1 MTAPI
6 NRRDFPFVV
15 SIIASFLFGVAFSWQ
30 RWGNPLVDCGREMN
44 QPLRL
49 ANGEMLYSEVR
60 HIYGPLSPYFNALL
74 YRLFGDSLNVLYGSG
89 IITALVIIALCYW
102 LSRQLINRTAS
113 TAATL
118 SVMWL
123 CAFKPAGNYI
133 LPYSYSALYGCAL
146 GLATLALFIKAVDA
160 QQSAD
165 SVQPSAVSRRRSTG
179 GRKGLESSN
188 ENKAIDSSE
197 QQKPSS
203 TQANSL
209 SYSQLPTAYY
219 LLLAGVFTA
228 LTLLAK
234 TEMGVAALAAGFIT
248 IALMGY
254 PNLRRIFSLLAL
266 FVLPALTITLAVYG
280 YILWRVGWHTFTY
293 ESYLLLQNVPL
304 ELVYFNKRMSGFDR
318 PMESVLTILGALIRI
333 MLLAVAIG
341 AISQLLARRG
351 GKQESLTQIALPQS
365 GSARIA
371 YLWVLLFLSVALM
384 IFLSFVGVMN
394 WDNGPYLAMPILLIG
409 LLIPESKN
417 YLKQVAQ
424 DGIANRQTLLLII
437 TGTYALASLARVI
450 LRVRSGGAYSSY
462 LLPISVILFTYIL
475 SAQFTALLKDGRA
488 RVFARNIVIGLILA
502 DAVITSGLLAYRY
515 RVRNTY
521 PIVTERGTMI
531 AVPDLGEAFE
541 QAIAFINRE
550 TTPGES
556 VAVMPEG
563 TSLLFFT
570 NRKNPLREE
579 ITTPGF
585 LDRQGEE
592 RAIRQLTESNTRLIL
607 IANRAT
613 SEFGATIFGRDYCQ
627 HLMAWIKNNYEESTV
642 FSPVGD
648 QNLQIGDKVFFIKA
662 YIKKAV

>member
-15 SIIASFLFGVAFSWQ
+15 SILASFLFGVAFSWQ

-74 YRLFGDSLNVLYGSG
+74 YRFFGDSLNVLYGSG
-89 IITALVIIALCYW
+89 IILAVLIMALCYW
-102 LSRQLINRTAS
+102 LSRQLMNRAAS

-133 LPYSYSALYGCAL
+133 LPYSYSALHGCAL
-146 GLATLALFIKAVDA
+146 GLATLALLIKSVDRRQA
-160 QQSAD
+160 AGGRRR
-165 SVQPSAVSRRRSTG
+165 SAVSW
-179 GRKGLESSN
+179 KGLKSSLA
-188 ENKAIDSSE
+188 NKAIDSS
-197 QQKPSS
+197 QQQDSLSSQASS
-203 TQANSL
+203 TPHI
-209 SYSQLPTAYY
+209 QLPAACC
-219 LLLAGVFTA
+219 LLLAGVFAA

-234 TEMGVAALAAGFIT
+234 TEMGVAALAAGLIT
-248 IALMGY
+248 IGLTGY

-266 FVLPALTITLAVYG
+266 FILPALAITLAVYG

-318 PMESVLTILGALIRI
+318 PVESVMTIFGALIRI
-333 MLLAVAIG
+333 ILLAVAIG
-341 AISQLLARRG
+341 SISQLIARRS
-351 GKQESLTQIALPQS
+351 GKPESLTQIALTES

-371 YLWVLLFLSVALM
+371 YLWVLLFLSIALM
-384 IFLSFVGVMN
+384 VFLSFVGVMN

-417 YLKQVAQ
+417 YLKQISQ
-424 DGIANRQTLLLII
+424 DGIASRQTLLLII
-437 TGTYALASLARVI
+437 TATYALASLARVI

-475 SAQFTALLKDGRA
+475 SAQFTGFLKDGRA

-515 RVRNTY
+515 RLRNTY

-531 AVPDLGEAFE
+531 AVPDLGETFE
-541 QAIAFINRE
+541 QAIAFINQE

-556 VAVMPEG
+556 VAVLPEG

-585 LDRQGEE
+585 LDRKGEE

-627 HLMAWIKNNYEESTV
+627 HLMAWIKNNYEESAV
-642 FSPVGD
+642 FSPEGNQD
-648 QNLQIGDKVFFIKA
+648 LQIGDKVFFIKA
-662 YIKKAV
+662 YRKKAV

>member
-6 NRRDFPFVV
+6 NRRDIPFVA
-15 SIIASFLFGVAFSWQ
+15 SIIASFIFGVAFSWQ

-74 YRLFGDSLNVLYGSG
+74 YRIFGDSLNVLYGSG
-89 IITALVIIALCYW
+89 ILTALVIISLCYW
-102 LSRQLINRTAS
+102 LSRQLMSRAAS

-133 LPYSYSALYGCAL
+133 LPYSYSALHGCAL
-146 GLATLALFIKAVDA
+146 GLATLSLLIKAVYS
-160 QQSAD
+160 QQSLF
-165 SVQPSAVSRRRSTG
+165 V
-179 GRKGLESSN
+179 RKGLESSN
-188 ENKAIDSSE
+188 ENRAIDSSE
-197 QQKPSS
+197 QEQNSS
-203 TQANSL
+203 R
-209 SYSQLPTAYY
+209 QLISTPYLLRPTTYC
-219 LLLAGVFTA
+219 LLLAGVIAA

-234 TEMGVAALAAGFIT
+234 TEMGVAALAAGMIT
-248 IALMGY
+248 AGLMGY
-254 PNLRRIFSLLAL
+254 PNLRRILSLLAL
-266 FVLPALTITLAVYG
+266 FLLPALGLTVVVYG

-318 PMESVLTILGALIRI
+318 PMESVFTILGAFIRI
-333 MLLAVAIG
+333 VLLAVAVG
-341 AISQLLARRG
+341 SISQLVARKSSRP
-351 GKQESLTQIALPQS
+351 ERLTQITLTES
-365 GSARIA
+365 GSAKIA
-371 YLWVLLFLSVALM
+371 YLWVLLFLSIALM
-384 IFLSFVGVMN
+384 VFLSFVGIMN

-409 LLIPESKN
+409 LLVPESKN
-417 YLKQVAQ
+417 YVKQISQ
-424 DGIANRQTLLLII
+424 DGIAHRHTLLLII

-475 SAQFTALLKDGRA
+475 SVQFASFLKDGRA
-488 RVFARNIVIGLILA
+488 RVFARNLVIALILI

-521 PIVTERGTMI
+521 PIVTERGTMV

-563 TSLLFFT
+563 TSLLFLT

-627 HLMAWIKNNYEESTV
+627 HLMGWIKNNYEESMV
-642 FSPVGD
+642 FSPEGN

-662 YIKKAV
+662 YTKKAV